1 MGGGRTDAWLAG
13 WWCHAWHVGGIC
25 SRNRC
30 GGEGEV
36 PVKVPN
42 GQSGTI
48 AQSCVT

>member
-1 MGGGRTDAWLAG
+1 MPGWLAG
-13 WWCHAWHVGGIC
+13 GVTHGIW
-25 SRNRC
+25 NRC